1 MANIFLFADNAST
14 TLAGAITPTAV
25 TVQLAPG
32 TGALFP
38 NPGAGQQF
46 ALSFTDAATGEENE
60 ITYCTAI
67 SGDTCTVIRAQEGTT
82 AQSWSAGDIAENRW
96 TAGQASAMLQA
107 VQLNPTRI
115 VGASGAFAMTTADGA
130 IGLDRTSSPG
140 VSATTLPLGAFIGQ
154 QFEFEDLARNF
165 NAFPVTINY
174 PAGQAGPNGATSQ
187 VLNING
193 QCASFRYYGSN
204 LWSFNP

>member
-14 TLAGAITPTAV
+14 TIAGAISPTA
-25 TVQLAPG
+25 TIVQLAPG

-46 ALSFTDAATGEENE
+46 ALSFTDAATGEETE

-67 SGDTCTVIRAQEGTT
+67 AGDTCTIVRAQEGTT
-82 AQSWSAGDIAENRW
+82 AQSWSASDIAENRW

-107 VQLNPTRI
+107 VQLNPARI
-115 VGASGAFAMTTADGA
+115 VTASGVFAMTIADGA
-130 IGLDRTSSPG
+130 LGLDRTVAPAI
-140 VSATTLPLGAFIGQ
+140 SATTLPLGAFIGQ
-154 QFEFEDLARNF
+154 EFEFEDLARNF
-165 NAFPVTINY
+165 QAFPVTINY
-174 PAGQAGPNGATSQ
+174 PAGQAGPNGAVSQ
-187 VLNING
+187 TLNING